1 MVNFFSLL
9 AIVLGICFFIW
20 CLIIHKR
27 APNKMWL
34 LASGLLSVSIVFS
47 GLINLPDTYRGDKS
61 KLENIEG

>member
-1 MVNFFSLL
+1 
-9 AIVLGICFFIW
+9 
-20 CLIIHKR
+20 
-27 APNKMWL
+27 MWL